1 MEFVFMKWCC
11 AEFKDC
17 VAKAGK
23 RGIAIIVDAAEENN
37 LGFLIQYRGT
47 DFGNSIVVQTNHIVS
62 LAQETGIIYCPWCG
76 TNLRECYKRYAEKL
90 SRTDLKI

>member
-1 MEFVFMKWCC
+1 MKWCC
-11 AEFKDC
+11 AEFKDR

-37 LGFLIQYRGT
+37 PGFLIQYRGA
-47 DFGNSIVVQTNHIVS
+47 DIGNKIDVQTNHIVS

-76 TNLRECYKRYAEKL
+76 ANLRDKYKRYAKML
-90 SRTDLKI
+90 SRPDLKV